1 MTDPTR
7 DGPAGRRE
15 ASPETFARLLAALST
30 DPEEAGRLYTRLHQK
45 LVGFFQLRGLSDPGD
60 AADDTLDRAAARL
73 AQGAEAPDLGR
84 YCLGIARNVVRERW
98 RREQR
103 EDAVA
108 HEFASAADSAEEEE
122 EEVRRIHLVLK
133 PCLEQLTADERELLT
148 AYCHVARGRARAE
161 HRRLLA
167 ERRQTTVLA
176 LRMRVM
182 RLRSIL
188 TDCVRKRSAALA

>member
-15 ASPETFARLLAALST
+15 VSPEAFARLLAALSA

-45 LVGFFQLRGLSDPGD
+45 LAGFFQLRGLSDPGD

-73 AQGAEAPDLGR
+73 ASGADAPDLAK
-84 YCLGIARNVVRERW
+84 YCLGIARNIVRERW

-103 EDAVA
+103 EELVA
-108 HEFASAADSAEEEE
+108 QEFIAAAPGAEEE
-122 EEVRRIHLVLK
+122 EEVRRIYLVLK
-133 PCLEQLTADERELLT
+133 PCLEELTADERELLM

-182 RLRSIL
+182 RLRGVL
-188 TDCVRKRSAALA
+188 TDCVRKRSAAHA